1 MWTHYCETEKTII
14 SVGDGQQCNWCD
26 LFLGSSMATINE
38 TEARLNSHEA
48 VCALRY
54 EQINARL
61 KRLEGIIIKA
71 CGVMLVAMSG
81 VIWTSLQTHLGR

>member
-1 MWTHYCETEKTII
+1 M
-14 SVGDGQQCNWCD
+14 
-26 LFLGSSMATINE
+26 MATINE

-61 KRLEGIIIKA
+61 KRLEGILIKA
-71 CGVMLVAMSG
+71 CGVMLVGMAG
-81 VIWTSLQTHLGR
+81 VIWATFVPHLGR